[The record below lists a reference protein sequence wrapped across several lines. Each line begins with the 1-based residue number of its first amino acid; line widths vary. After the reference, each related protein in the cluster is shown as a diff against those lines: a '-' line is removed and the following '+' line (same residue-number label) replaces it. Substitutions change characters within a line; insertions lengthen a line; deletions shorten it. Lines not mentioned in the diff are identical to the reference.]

1 MNNERKPLK
10 LGYVMVKNR
19 SAAQLKSGALQGP
32 RAAERAEREFFLNHP
47 VWKNADRS
55 LLGVQNLTT
64 KLTGLL
70 TKRIIKV
77 LPELKWEL
85 QDHFNQAEKAAKRLG
100 DAPPAGAGE
109 RSKLVLQLFS
119 NYATLLMSSARG
131 DYRETLLSS
140 RPHLRLRAVA
150 DKSFRSLEAAISE
163 QKPDFEAADFT
174 EKLHQELKALR
185 GRELPGLLNSYF
197 FYGFMA
203 RHVEMWRPRI
213 EAARQDLYD
222 VAREAGCAIADEVF
236 PAYPGCAAAVRD
248 VLGEYPRP
256 RRDLPSLSE
265 KRTASAEYPRRR
277 GRGAAA
283 TFVGGRRHETPRR
296 YLVESSEAINKKIDD
311 VFKHES
317 GPARGNRRRASSPDS
332 KFAKTSLRCSGAR
345 PLHAQKKCASTF
357 GSRAGR
363 IRSSRRTS

>member
-256 RRDLPSLSE
+256 RRDPSVSR
-265 KRTASAEYPRRR
+265 KRGRPRRNIR
-277 GRGAAA
+277 AAA
-283 TFVGGRRHETPRR
+283 AAPPRPSVGGRPRNTSQ
-296 YLVESSEAINKKIDD
+296 V
-311 VFKHES
+311 
-317 GPARGNRRRASSPDS
+317 PRGVVRGHQQEDRRRLQARVGDRAGTPTTRRSGLEIRQN
-332 KFAKTSLRCSGAR
+332 FAEMFMSTPGSD
-345 PLHAQKKCASTF
+345 AQKQRTSTF
-357 GSRAGR
+357 GYRAGR